1 MLLQCKQQRMLQ
13 QLLLQCKLK
22 WTGSSLFLF
31 KSLHFVHAA
40 ARRSTS
46 CIIQLCMDSA
56 DSPYSTAG
64 TDISITSMLASAQ
77 SLYDSTF
84 DTHDS
89 TQSTAVGS
97 MGVTPSMRVPP
108 MLVIGVL
115 GVLSCVTKPF
125 V

>member
-1 MLLQCKQQRMLQ
+1 
-13 QLLLQCKLK
+13 
-22 WTGSSLFLF
+22 
-31 KSLHFVHAA
+31 
-40 ARRSTS
+40 
-46 CIIQLCMDSA
+46 MDSA

-89 TQSTAVGS
+89 TPSTAVGN